1 MAPRSEAVLITG
13 SSGFTGLRLAA
24 KLREQGRRVVG
35 LTRSGATD
43 WEIEGDLTDPEAVT
57 AVIAEA
63 RPAVVVHL
71 AGITFPAHPSPA
83 EIYQANVVGTSIL
96 LDALARAEAPPELVI
111 VSSSATVYDQS
122 DVGDLI
128 TEEHPCRPLNHY
140 GISKL
145 AVEHIARLASKT
157 LPIQVARPFNYTG
170 PGQSTDFL
178 VPKIV
183 DHFARGAER
192 IELGN
197 LDLHRD
203 ISALDDVVQSY
214 LRLIERGR
222 PGEVVNIC
230 SGQGVFLRD
239 IIADMREVSG
249 RDMVVD
255 INPKFV
261 RADEPKTIVGSRAR
275 LDAAIGAWPRTPFRD
290 VLAGMYAAAK
300 AA

>member
-13 SSGFTGLRLAA
+13 SSGFTGLRLAEA
-24 KLREQGRRVVG
+24 LNAQGRRVVG
-35 LTRSGATD
+35 FTRSSTAD
-43 WEIEGDLTDPEAVT
+43 WEIDGDLTDPESVA
-57 AVIAEA
+57 AVIADV
-63 RPAVVVHL
+63 RPTVVVHL

-96 LDALARAEAPPELVI
+96 LDALARAATAPELVL

-128 TEEHPCRPLNHY
+128 TEDHPCRPLSHY

-157 LPIQVARPFNYTG
+157 LPIQVVRPFNYTG

-203 ISALDDVVQSY
+203 ISALDDVVETY
-214 LRLIERGR
+214 LRLIARAR
-222 PGEVVNIC
+222 AGEVVNIC
-230 SGQGVFLRD
+230 SGQGVFLRE

-249 RDMVVD
+249 RDMVVET
-255 INPKFV
+255 NPKFV
-261 RADEPKTIVGSRAR
+261 RADEPKAIIGSRAR
-275 LDAAIGAWPRTPFRD
+275 LDSVVGAWPRTPFRD
-290 VLAGMYAAAK
+290 VLASMYAAAK